1 MHAQK
6 KFTCNN
12 IHMKLFYQWFAVA
25 YVVILFK
32 LSIVTYFRVP
42 IKINKI
48 NSQKDQ
54 KIIAG
59 RSAQKMVGKIGQ
71 VSLKYI
77 DRIFGS
83 IFLYDET
90 PVGREN
96 LNF

>member
-1 MHAQK
+1 MLCKYYKEGASVVTH
-6 KFTCNN
+6 FWVP
-12 IHMKLFYQWFAVA
+12 MK
-25 YVVILFK
+25 
-32 LSIVTYFRVP
+32 
-42 IKINKI
+42 NKI

-71 VSLKYI
+71 GSLKYI